1 MDFNAGPFP
10 APSENPVIMAEP
22 DRIATVEEK
31 LAHLERAVAE
41 LSDVM
46 VRQQREIDTALA
58 RTERLIAQLQAVAE
72 DSGASATA
80 FEKPPHY

>member
-1 MDFNAGPFP
+1 MSA
-10 APSENPVIMAEP
+10 P
-22 DRIATVEEK
+22 DRIAAVEEK
-31 LAHLERAVAE
+31 LAHLERAVTE

-58 RTERLIAQLQAVAE
+58 RTERLIAQLQSLAE

-80 FEKPPHY
+80 YEKPPHY